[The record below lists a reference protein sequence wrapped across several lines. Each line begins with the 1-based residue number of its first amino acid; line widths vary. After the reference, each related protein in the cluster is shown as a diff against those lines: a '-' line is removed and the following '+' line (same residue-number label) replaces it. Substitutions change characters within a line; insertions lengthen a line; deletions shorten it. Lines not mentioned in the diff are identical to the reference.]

1 VNSWGLKRCVH
12 TSFFPDRITGFLVG
26 SPLQK
31 EGEVFC
37 FAGFSG
43 VVGLKMSDQRDF
55 WGDLKCKSELISR
68 GESEE
73 GNQKLKSIVFQGPR
87 DLIMMELNQ
96 ARNTRP

>member
-31 EGEVFC
+31 EGE
-37 FAGFSG
+37 